1 MSPHRTFRD
10 DAARLW
16 NAWDVHP
23 TWGERRAHERRL
35 KSGAPPP
42 ARSSDRRLA
51 HRRRTTGIRIALPPR
66 LASGWIAFECGDER
80 RRVAPI
86 PAGWAEVS
94 EDLLRALW
102 ATAEHLPPRRKRLV
116 E

>member
-16 NAWDVHP
+16 NAWDVIP
-23 TWGERRAHERRL
+23 SWGERRTGERRAHAEPHAERR
-35 KSGAPPP
+35 
-42 ARSSDRRLA
+42 RSE
-51 HRRRTTGIRIALPPR
+51 RRRTPGIRIALPPR
-66 LASGWIAFECGDER
+66 LAHGWIAFECGDER

-86 PAGWAEVS
+86 LDGWAALPE
-94 EDLLRALW
+94 EELRAVW
-102 ATAEHLPPRRKRLV
+102 RGAERLPPRRKGLV